1 MIPHPEHRLMA
12 YEKSNGKLRLWIMEK
27 LKAMMRTALYSNTS
41 VNFMFR
47 SRKAAD

>member
-1 MIPHPEHRLMA
+1 MNICF
-12 YEKSNGKLRLWIMEK
+12 
-27 LKAMMRTALYSNTS
+27 ALNKNWFDISINDYVNFVFSNTS